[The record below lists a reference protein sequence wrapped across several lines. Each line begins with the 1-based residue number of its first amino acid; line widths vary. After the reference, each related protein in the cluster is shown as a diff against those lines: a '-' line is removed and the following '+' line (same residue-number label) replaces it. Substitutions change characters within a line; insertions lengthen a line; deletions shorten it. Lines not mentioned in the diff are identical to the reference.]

1 MEMMEQIGRQF
12 LVTLGFTAMGLAAF
26 ALAFFV
32 IAKSTPFSIRKEI
45 EEDHNVAFAIIL
57 GAVIIGVAHIV
68 ASTVQG

>member
-32 IAKSTPFSIRKEI
+32 IAKAMPFSIRKEI
-45 EEDHNVAFAIIL
+45 EEDHNVAFAVIIGAIIL
-57 GAVIIGVAHIV
+57 GVAHIV